1 MENNKYPE
9 TPILIVDDEKNILK
23 SYELAF
29 LSYGI
34 NNVICCN
41 DSRQAMDVLR
51 ETQIDIVLLDLIM
64 PHISGEELLKQIN
77 AEFPGT
83 SVVMVTGLGKIDTA
97 VDCMRN
103 GAADYLLKPIK
114 PEALLNRIKHCLEL
128 KELERENLK
137 LKNTILASGLKNP
150 EVFSEIVSYDKH
162 MMSIFQYCEAIAESR
177 HPVLITGET
186 GVGKELFAKAIHKLS
201 QQKGQ
206 FVAVNIAG
214 FDDNLLS
221 DTLFGHRRGAF
232 TGAVDNRPGMIEKA
246 ATGTL
251 FLDEIGDMPL
261 TSQVKLLRLLQE
273 KEYAPL
279 GSDVNK
285 TSDARIVLATNR
297 SLDYMGKNK
306 DFRKDLY
313 FRIST
318 HHVHIPPLRERKNDV
333 RPILEHFLRK
343 AAVEMGKTVPNY
355 HPELITRLKSYNFPG
370 NVRELEAMVYDA
382 VSNHKSKMLSM
393 KIFISH
399 IERNSESQPLGSENN
414 FDSAENNISAI
425 FSMMP
430 NLPTIKELSNAL
442 IQESLK
448 RSDGNQSAAA
458 STLGITPQALSA
470 RLKKLSKA
478 SSSAS
483 TFF

>member
-9 TPILIVDDEKNILK
+9 YPILIVDDEKNILR

-41 DSRQAMDVLR
+41 DSRLAMDILR
-51 ETQIDIVLLDLIM
+51 ESPIDIVLLDLIM
-64 PHISGEELLKQIN
+64 PHISGEELLKQISI
-77 AEFPGT
+77 EFPGT

-114 PEALLNRIKHCLEL
+114 PEALISRIKHCLEL

-137 LKNTILASGLKNP
+137 LKNTLLTSGLKDP
-150 EVFSEIVSYDKH
+150 EAFSEIVTHDKH

-186 GVGKELFAKAIHKLS
+186 GVGKELFARAIHKLS
-201 QQKGQ
+201 HQKGQ
-206 FVAVNIAG
+206 FVPVNIAG

-232 TGAVDNRPGMIEKA
+232 TGAMDNRPGMIEKA
-246 ATGTL
+246 AGGTL

-318 HHVHIPPLRERKNDV
+318 HHVHIPPLRERKSDI

-343 AAVEMGKTVPNY
+343 AAEEQGKKVPNY

-393 KIFISH
+393 KIFITH
-399 IERNSESQPLGSENN
+399 IERNSGQQSGTKTDCVESYDDDYS
-414 FDSAENNISAI
+414 I
-425 FSMMP
+425 FSMMQ
-430 NLPTIKELSNAL
+430 NLPTIKELSNEL
-442 IQESLK
+442 IRESLK
-448 RSDGNQSAAA
+448 RAEGNQSAAA
-458 STLGITPQALSA
+458 SVLGITPQALSA
-470 RLKKLSKA
+470 RLKKLSK
-478 SSSAS
+478 S
-483 TFF
+483 